1 MEMTFVFII
10 SIFMCI
16 FIHFLSVYGLT
27 VGSYCILFILSLYV
41 KILKTGV
48 VVGNSENKCR
58 VRRLINLR
66 TEAICIIKNINKR

>member
-27 VGSYCILFILSLYV
+27 VGSYCILFIPRN
-41 KILKTGV
+41 T
-48 VVGNSENKCR
+48 
-58 VRRLINLR
+58 
-66 TEAICIIKNINKR
+66 IKNIYPEGTCFHMKLNHISFNFDVNNQIMSFYY